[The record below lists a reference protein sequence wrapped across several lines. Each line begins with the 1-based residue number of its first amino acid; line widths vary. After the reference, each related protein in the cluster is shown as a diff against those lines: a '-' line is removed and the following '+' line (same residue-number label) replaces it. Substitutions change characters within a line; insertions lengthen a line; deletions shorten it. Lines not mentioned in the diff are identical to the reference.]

1 MNAGIGIG
9 MEHAQIINDPGALSG
24 LVLWYDFT
32 RSDTLRQD
40 RDGTG
45 AVTANNDPVEWAR
58 NIATGD
64 ANGNILGAFARSE
77 ASGSQYGGTFKTGG
91 AGGQSYLQF
100 DSDGTEQD
108 KGLRSGFITADATDD
123 GGVASDKFS
132 DVTINV
138 SDVTIIQILK
148 HDDAIIETDD
158 NSFFVQGYPAVG
170 GNTNSFH
177 YVGAKN
183 QSQEK
188 FLTLYAVSAGGV
200 DVEGS
205 IANDALDTNVH
216 AMVMRATPGAN
227 NMTMQVDGVLQTD
240 TDTPDDRTM
249 KFDRST
255 GVSTTLA
262 GAAIVAIGSSNNT
275 GGSGVRPWNG
285 AIYETLIYNRF
296 ITDEELASLEVY
308 FAGKYGITFS

>member
-1 MNAGIGIG
+1 MLGLSSSIPYTQVPTDPSGIS
-9 MEHAQIINDPGALSG
+9 D

-32 RSDTLRQD
+32 KSDTLRQD

-45 AVTANNDPVEWAR
+45 TVSANNDPVEWAR
-58 NIATGD
+58 NLANGD
-64 ANGNILGAFARSE
+64 ANGNVLGAFARSE

-108 KGLRSGFITADATDD
+108 RGLRSGFITADATDD

-138 SDVTIIQILK
+138 SNVTIIQILK
-148 HDDAIIETDD
+148 HDDAVIEEDD
-158 NSFFVQGYPAVG
+158 NSFFIQGHPAVG
-170 GNTNSFH
+170 GNTNSFQ
-177 YVGAKN
+177 YIGAKS
-183 QSQEK
+183 QSLEK
-188 FLTLYAVSAGGV
+188 FITQYVVTAGGI
-200 DVEGS
+200 DLEGS
-205 IANDALDTNVH
+205 TANDTLDTNVH
-216 AMVMRATPGAN
+216 AMVMRATPGTN
-227 NMTMQVDGVLQTD
+227 NMTMQVDGVVQTD

-255 GVSTTLA
+255 GVTTNLA
-262 GAAIVAIGSSNNT
+262 GAAIVGIGSAYTS
-275 GGSGVRPWNG
+275 GSAGIRPWRG
-285 AIYETLIYNRF
+285 AIYETLIYSRF

-308 FAGKYGITFS
+308 FGQKYGITFS